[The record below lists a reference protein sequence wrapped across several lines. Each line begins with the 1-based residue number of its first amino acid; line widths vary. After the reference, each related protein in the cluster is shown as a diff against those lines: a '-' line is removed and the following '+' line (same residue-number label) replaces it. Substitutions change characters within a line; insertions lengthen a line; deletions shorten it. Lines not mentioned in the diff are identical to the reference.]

1 MEYIFVGEIINTHGL
16 KGELRVISDFKYKT
30 EVFKQGFTVYVGRFK
45 DKLKIKKIRKHKNYD
60 LITFEELES
69 INDVIIY
76 KGEQIFINA
85 IDLKIDGYFNE
96 QLIKLEVI
104 YKNNSIGFIES
115 IINNNAH
122 DILIINDLKNQ
133 KKHFIPY
140 LDEFIE
146 EININTKTI
155 KIKNIK
161 GLIDED

>member
-16 KGELRVISDFKYKT
+16 KGELRVISNFKYKT
-30 EVFKQGFTVYVGRFK
+30 EVYKQGFTVYVGRFK

-85 IDLKIDGYFNE
+85 DDLKIDGYFNE
-96 QLIKLEVI
+96 QLINLKVI
-104 YKNNSIGFIES
+104 YKNKPIGFIES

-122 DILIINDLKNQ
+122 DILIINDS
-133 KKHFIPY
+133 KKQ
-140 LDEFIE
+140 
-146 EININTKTI
+146 
-155 KIKNIK
+155 KNISF
-161 GLIDED
+161 LI